1 MSLSRPGDAVAFRV
15 ADHLAGK
22 EPWEVFGERIR
33 RYEIH
38 LSGDKIEMT
47 RGPITLEGYG
57 IRVFRRRDGATGVG
71 YQASNDFS
79 PEGIA
84 TAEEDAER
92 AARYALF
99 PTAKLDLPT
108 GRGATGGVVEVLDR
122 GLWEYP
128 MDTLESYVAALR
140 AAFQGRKQF
149 ALSFGSVRAT
159 LSNTSISN
167 SAGLRTGYGHTTVD
181 LEVGVKAFGG
191 PEGPAPGEYWLN
203 DSERRSRPAELGV
216 RVAEWCRYA
225 EDVRRG
231 KPPPTGEVSVVL
243 PPPVLAGIL
252 PVVFGGRFTGSAQLR
267 RVAPQPGMKLGAE
280 LATVYD
286 DGRIPWA
293 PMSSG
298 VDDEGVPQRRRTLL
312 DHGVV
317 SELLFD
323 TLHAGAFDAR
333 STGSGFRAFS
343 SGFRTWH
350 RFMQPPTVSTSTIVL
365 APGEGGT
372 DAELV
377 EAAHEGIWIQQ
388 IGWSAPDPLTGAF
401 GGEIRLG
408 YRIRDGKLAESIRG
422 GTVGGIALAAE
433 GSPSLMTRLEA
444 VGSRAAFSELV
455 SSPPVLVRS
464 LSVGGEQ

>member
-15 ADHLAGK
+15 ADHLVGK
-22 EPWEVFGERIR
+22 EPWEVFGEQIR

-38 LSGDKIEMT
+38 LNGDQVEMT

-57 IRVFRRRDGATGVG
+57 IRVFRSQNGATGIG
-71 YQASNDFS
+71 FQASNDFS

-84 TAEEDAER
+84 AAEEDAER
-92 AARYALF
+92 GARYGLF
-99 PTAKLDLPT
+99 PTSQFDLPT
-108 GRGATGGVVEVLDR
+108 GRGAAGGIVEVFDR

-140 AAFQGRKQF
+140 AAFEGRKEF
-149 ALSFGSVRAT
+149 AISFGSIRAT

-167 SAGLRTGYGHTTVD
+167 SAGLHTGYGHTTLE

-191 PEGPAPGEYWLN
+191 PEGPPPAEYWLN
-203 DSERRSRPAELGV
+203 DSNRRSLPAELSV
-216 RVAEWCRYA
+216 RVGRWCRYA

-231 KPPPTGEVSVVL
+231 RPPPTGEMAVVL
-243 PPPVLAGIL
+243 PPQVLGGIL
-252 PVVFGGRFTGSAQLR
+252 PVVFGGRFTGEAQLR
-267 RVAPQPGMKLGAE
+267 KVAPQPGMKLGSD

-286 DGRIPWA
+286 DGRVPWG

-317 SELLFD
+317 SDILYD
-323 TLHAGAFDAR
+323 TLHAGAFGGQ
-333 STGSGFRAFS
+333 STGNGFRGLS
-343 SGFRTWH
+343 SGFRTWY
-350 RFMQPPTVSTSTIVL
+350 RFLQPPTVSPSTIVL
-365 APGEGGT
+365 APGDGGT

-377 EAAHEGIWIQQ
+377 EAAHDGIWIQQ

-433 GSPSLMTRLEA
+433 GLPSLMTRLEA
-444 VGSRAAFSELV
+444 VGSRPAFSEVVL
-455 SSPPVLVRS
+455 SPPVLVRS
-464 LSVGGEQ
+464 LTVGGEK

>member
-1 MSLSRPGDAVAFRV
+1 
-15 ADHLAGK
+15 
-22 EPWEVFGERIR
+22 
-33 RYEIH
+33 
-38 LSGDKIEMT
+38 
-47 RGPITLEGYG
+47 
-57 IRVFRRRDGATGVG
+57 
-71 YQASNDFS
+71 
-79 PEGIA
+79 
-84 TAEEDAER
+84 
-92 AARYALF
+92 
-99 PTAKLDLPT
+99 
-108 GRGATGGVVEVLDR
+108 
-122 GLWEYP
+122 
-128 MDTLESYVAALR
+128 
-140 AAFQGRKQF
+140 
-149 ALSFGSVRAT
+149 
-159 LSNTSISN
+159 
-167 SAGLRTGYGHTTVD
+167 
-181 LEVGVKAFGG
+181 
-191 PEGPAPGEYWLN
+191 
-203 DSERRSRPAELGV
+203 
-216 RVAEWCRYA
+216 
-225 EDVRRG
+225 
-231 KPPPTGEVSVVL
+231 
-243 PPPVLAGIL
+243 
-252 PVVFGGRFTGSAQLR
+252 
-267 RVAPQPGMKLGAE
+267 MKLGAE